1 MEMASS
7 LSTYLFFRFLQAIV
21 TFFGAMILFF
31 LIVRLLPGDPAR
43 LLAGPEASEEDVVRI
58 REALGLNKPIYEQL
72 ISYLTSIMRGDLGIS
87 IKYGTP
93 VLNEILA
100 RLPYTIA
107 LALVAEAIAVAI
119 AIPLGVLAALKPRS
133 ILAYAASLLGI
144 LGTSLPVFWVGLM
157 LIFIF
162 AVELK
167 VLPSSGAES
176 PKHIVLPALTLA
188 FFLTGNLTRMTRA
201 AVLEALSSNHV
212 LTALAKGLPF
222 SKVLLRHV
230 LRVSLIPILT
240 IISLQLGALLGGAI
254 ITETVFAWPGIGSL
268 LVDSLFFRD
277 YVLAQGI
284 IMFIVGVFILLN
296 LVTDI
301 AYALVD
307 PRVREVLWRVR

>member
-1 MEMASS
+1 
-7 LSTYLFFRFLQAIV
+7 
-21 TFFGAMILFF
+21 MILFF

-254 ITETVFAWPGIGSL
+254 ITETIFAWPGIGSL

>member
-212 LTALAKGLPF
+212 LTALAKGPPF

>member
-1 MEMASS
+1 MASS
-7 LSTYLFFRFLQAIV
+7 LSTYMFFRFLQAIV

-43 LLAGPEASEEDVVRI
+43 LLAGPEASEEDVAKI

-100 RLPYTIA
+100 KLPYTIA
-107 LALVAEAIAVAI
+107 LALVAEAIAVEI

-254 ITETVFAWPGIGSL
+254 ITETIFAWPGIGSL

-307 PRVREVLWRVR
+307 PRIREVLWRVR

>member
-1 MEMASS
+1 MASS
-7 LSTYLFFRFLQAIV
+7 LSTYMFFRFLQAIV

-43 LLAGPEASEEDVVRI
+43 LLAGPEASEEDVARI

-254 ITETVFAWPGIGSL
+254 ITETIFAWPGIGSL

-307 PRVREVLWRVR
+307 PRIREVLWRVR

>member
-1 MEMASS
+1 
-7 LSTYLFFRFLQAIV
+7 
-21 TFFGAMILFF
+21 MILFF

-43 LLAGPEASEEDVVRI
+43 LLAGPEASEEDVAKI

-254 ITETVFAWPGIGSL
+254 ITETIFAWPGIGSL

>member
-1 MEMASS
+1 
-7 LSTYLFFRFLQAIV
+7 
-21 TFFGAMILFF
+21 MILFF

-43 LLAGPEASEEDVVRI
+43 LLAGPEASEEDVARI

-254 ITETVFAWPGIGSL
+254 ITETIFAWPGIGSL
-268 LVDSLFFRD
+268 LVDSLFIRD

>member
-1 MEMASS
+1 MASS

-43 LLAGPEASEEDVVRI
+43 LLAGPEASEEDVARI

-133 ILAYAASLLGI
+133 ILAYAASLLGV

-254 ITETVFAWPGIGSL
+254 ITETIFAWPGIGSL
-268 LVDSLFFRD
+268 LVDSLFYRD

-307 PRVREVLWRVR
+307 PRIREVLWRVR

>member
-133 ILAYAASLLGI
+133 ILAYVVSILGI

-254 ITETVFAWPGIGSL
+254 ITETIFAWPGIGSL

>member
-1 MEMASS
+1 MASS

-43 LLAGPEASEEDVVRI
+43 LLAGPEASEEDVARI

-100 RLPYTIA
+100 KLPYTIA
-107 LALVAEAIAVAI
+107 LALVAEAIAVEI

-254 ITETVFAWPGIGSL
+254 ITETIFAWPGIGSL

-307 PRVREVLWRVR
+307 PRIREVLWRVR

>member
-1 MEMASS
+1 MASS

-43 LLAGPEASEEDVVRI
+43 LLAGPEASEEDVARI

-133 ILAYAASLLGI
+133 ILAYVVSILGI

-212 LTALAKGLPF
+212 LTAFAKGLPF

-254 ITETVFAWPGIGSL
+254 ITETIFAWPGIGSL

>member
-1 MEMASS
+1 MVSS
-7 LSTYLFFRFLQAIV
+7 LSTYLFYRFLQAIV

-31 LIVRLLPGDPAR
+31 FIVRILPGDPAR
-43 LLAGPEASEEDVVRI
+43 ILAGPEASEEDVARI
-58 REALGLNKPIYEQL
+58 REALGLNKPIYEQFF
-72 ISYLTSIMRGDLGIS
+72 IYLTSILRGDLGTS

-93 VLNEILA
+93 VVNEILA

-107 LALVAEAIAVAI
+107 LALVAEAIAVII

-133 ILAYAASLLGI
+133 MLSYIASLLSI

-162 AVELK
+162 AVERKL
-167 VLPSSGAES
+167 LPSSGADS
-176 PKHIVLPALTLA
+176 PKHIILPALTLA
-188 FFLTGNLTRMTRA
+188 FFLTGNLARMTKA

-212 LTALAKGLPF
+212 VTAIAKGLPF
-222 SKVLLRHV
+222 SKILVRHV

-268 LVDSLFFRD
+268 LVDSLFYRD

-284 IMFIVGVFILLN
+284 IMFIVGVFIVLN
-296 LVTDI
+296 LLTDI

-307 PRVREVLWRVR
+307 PRIRDVLWRVR

>member
-1 MEMASS
+1 
-7 LSTYLFFRFLQAIV
+7 
-21 TFFGAMILFF
+21 MILFF

-43 LLAGPEASEEDVVRI
+43 LLAGPEASEEDVAKI

-133 ILAYAASLLGI
+133 ILAYAASLLGV

-254 ITETVFAWPGIGSL
+254 ITETIFAWPGIGSL

>member
-1 MEMASS
+1 MASS

-43 LLAGPEASEEDVVRI
+43 LLAGPEASEEDVARI

-254 ITETVFAWPGIGSL
+254 ITETIFAWPGIGSL

>member
-1 MEMASS
+1 M
-7 LSTYLFFRFLQAIV
+7 FFRFLQAIV

-254 ITETVFAWPGIGSL
+254 ITETIFAWPGIGSL

>member
-1 MEMASS
+1 
-7 LSTYLFFRFLQAIV
+7 
-21 TFFGAMILFF
+21 MILFF

-43 LLAGPEASEEDVVRI
+43 LLAGPEASEEDVAKI

-212 LTALAKGLPF
+212 LTAFAKGLPF

-254 ITETVFAWPGIGSL
+254 ITETIFAWPGIGSL

>member
-1 MEMASS
+1 
-7 LSTYLFFRFLQAIV
+7 
-21 TFFGAMILFF
+21 
-31 LIVRLLPGDPAR
+31 
-43 LLAGPEASEEDVVRI
+43 VV
-58 REALGLNKPIYEQL
+58 
-72 ISYLTSIMRGDLGIS
+72 
-87 IKYGTP
+87 
-93 VLNEILA
+93 NEILA

-107 LALVAEAIAVAI
+107 LALVAEAIAVSI
-119 AIPLGVLAALKPRS
+119 AVPLGVLAALKPRS
-133 ILAYAASLLGI
+133 MLSYIASLLSI

-162 AVELK
+162 AVELRL
-167 VLPSSGAES
+167 LPSSGADS
-176 PKHIVLPALTLA
+176 LKHIILPALTLA
-188 FFLTGNLTRMTRA
+188 FFLTGNLARMTKA

-212 LTALAKGLPF
+212 VTAIAKGLPF
-222 SKVLLRHV
+222 SKILVRHV

-268 LVDSLFFRD
+268 LVDSLFYRD

-296 LVTDI
+296 LLTDI

-307 PRVREVLWRVR
+307 PRIRDVLWRVR

>member
-7 LSTYLFFRFLQAIV
+7 LFTYLFFRFLQAIV

-43 LLAGPEASEEDVVRI
+43 LLAGPEASEEDVAKI

-254 ITETVFAWPGIGSL
+254 ITETIFAWPGIGSL

>member
-1 MEMASS
+1 MASS

-43 LLAGPEASEEDVVRI
+43 LLAGPEASEEDVARI

-100 RLPYTIA
+100 KLPYTIA

-254 ITETVFAWPGIGSL
+254 ITETIFAWPGIGSL

-307 PRVREVLWRVR
+307 PRIREVLWRVR

>member
-1 MEMASS
+1 MASS

-43 LLAGPEASEEDVVRI
+43 LLAGPEASEEDVAKI

-254 ITETVFAWPGIGSL
+254 ITETIFAWPGIGSL
-268 LVDSLFFRD
+268 LVDSLFIRD

-307 PRVREVLWRVR
+307 PRIREVLWRVR

>member
-1 MEMASS
+1 MSS
-7 LSTYLFFRFLQAIV
+7 LSTYLFYRFLQAIV

-31 LIVRLLPGDPAR
+31 FIVRILPGDPAR
-43 LLAGPEASEEDVVRI
+43 ILAGPEASEEDVAKI
-58 REALGLNKPIYEQL
+58 REALGLNKPIYEQFFV
-72 ISYLTSIMRGDLGIS
+72 YLTSILRGDLGTS

-93 VLNEILA
+93 VVNEILA

-107 LALVAEAIAVAI
+107 LALVAEAIAVII

-133 ILAYAASLLGI
+133 MLSYIASLLSI
-144 LGTSLPVFWVGLM
+144 FGTSLPVFWVGLM

-162 AVELK
+162 AVELRL
-167 VLPSSGAES
+167 LPSSGADS
-176 PKHIVLPALTLA
+176 PKHIILPALTLA
-188 FFLTGNLTRMTRA
+188 FFLTGNLARMTKA

-212 LTALAKGLPF
+212 VTAIAKGLPF
-222 SKVLLRHV
+222 SKILVRHV

-268 LVDSLFFRD
+268 LVDSLFYRD

-296 LVTDI
+296 LLTDI

-307 PRVREVLWRVR
+307 PRIRDVLWRVR

>member
-1 MEMASS
+1 MVSS
-7 LSTYLFFRFLQAIV
+7 LSTYLFYRFLQAIV

-31 LIVRLLPGDPAR
+31 FIVRILPGDPAR
-43 LLAGPEASEEDVVRI
+43 ILAGPEASEEDVAKI
-58 REALGLNKPIYEQL
+58 REALGLNKPIYEQFFV
-72 ISYLTSIMRGDLGIS
+72 YLTSILRGDLGTS

-93 VLNEILA
+93 VVNEILA

-107 LALVAEAIAVAI
+107 LALVAEAIAVII

-133 ILAYAASLLGI
+133 MLSYIASLLSI

-162 AVELK
+162 AVELRL
-167 VLPSSGAES
+167 LPSSGADS
-176 PKHIVLPALTLA
+176 PKHIILPALTLA
-188 FFLTGNLTRMTRA
+188 FFLTGNLARMTKA

-212 LTALAKGLPF
+212 VTAIAKGLPF
-222 SKVLLRHV
+222 SKILVRHV

-268 LVDSLFFRD
+268 LVDSLFYRD

-296 LVTDI
+296 LLTDI

-307 PRVREVLWRVR
+307 PRIRDVLWRVR

>member
-1 MEMASS
+1 M
-7 LSTYLFFRFLQAIV
+7 FFRFLQAIV

-43 LLAGPEASEEDVVRI
+43 LLAGPEASEEDVARI

-254 ITETVFAWPGIGSL
+254 ITETIFAWPGIGSL

-307 PRVREVLWRVR
+307 PRIREVLWRVR

>member
-254 ITETVFAWPGIGSL
+254 ITETIFAWPGIGSL

>member
-43 LLAGPEASEEDVVRI
+43 LLAGPEASEEDVAKI

-212 LTALAKGLPF
+212 LTAFAKGLPF

-254 ITETVFAWPGIGSL
+254 ITETIFAWPGIGSL

>member
-1 MEMASS
+1 MSS
-7 LSTYLFFRFLQAIV
+7 LSTYLFYRFLQAIV

-31 LIVRLLPGDPAR
+31 FIVRILPGDPAR
-43 LLAGPEASEEDVVRI
+43 ILAGPEASEEDVAKI
-58 REALGLNKPIYEQL
+58 REALGLNKPIYEQFF
-72 ISYLTSIMRGDLGIS
+72 IYLTSILRGDLGTS

-93 VLNEILA
+93 VVNEILA

-107 LALVAEAIAVAI
+107 LALVAEAIAVII

-133 ILAYAASLLGI
+133 MLSYIASLLSI

-162 AVELK
+162 AVELRL
-167 VLPSSGAES
+167 LPSSGADS
-176 PKHIVLPALTLA
+176 PKHIILPALTLA
-188 FFLTGNLTRMTRA
+188 FFLTGNLARMTKA

-212 LTALAKGLPF
+212 VTAIAKGLPF
-222 SKVLLRHV
+222 SKILVRHV

-268 LVDSLFFRD
+268 LVDSLFYRD

-296 LVTDI
+296 LLTDI

-307 PRVREVLWRVR
+307 PRIRDVLWRVR

>member
-1 MEMASS
+1 MVSS
-7 LSTYLFFRFLQAIV
+7 LSTYLFYRFLQAIV

-31 LIVRLLPGDPAR
+31 FIVRILPGDPAR
-43 LLAGPEASEEDVVRI
+43 ILAGPEASEEDVARI
-58 REALGLNKPIYEQL
+58 REALGLNKPIYEQFF
-72 ISYLTSIMRGDLGIS
+72 IYLTSILRGDLGTS

-93 VLNEILA
+93 VVNEILA

-107 LALVAEAIAVAI
+107 LALVAEAIAVII

-133 ILAYAASLLGI
+133 MLSYIASLLSI

-162 AVELK
+162 AVERKL
-167 VLPSSGAES
+167 LPSSGADS
-176 PKHIVLPALTLA
+176 PKHIILPALTLA
-188 FFLTGNLTRMTRA
+188 FFLTGNLARMTKA

-212 LTALAKGLPF
+212 VTAIAKGLPF
-222 SKVLLRHV
+222 SKILVRHV

-268 LVDSLFFRD
+268 LVDSLFYRD

-296 LVTDI
+296 LLTDI

-307 PRVREVLWRVR
+307 PRIRDVLWRVR

>member
-1 MEMASS
+1 MASS

-43 LLAGPEASEEDVVRI
+43 LLAGPEASEEDVARI
-58 REALGLNKPIYEQL
+58 REALGLSKPIYEQL

-133 ILAYAASLLGI
+133 ILAYAASLLGV

-212 LTALAKGLPF
+212 LTALAKGLQF

-254 ITETVFAWPGIGSL
+254 ITETIFAWPGIGSL

-307 PRVREVLWRVR
+307 PRIREVLWRVR

>member
-1 MEMASS
+1 MASS

-43 LLAGPEASEEDVVRI
+43 LLAGPEASEEDVARI
-58 REALGLNKPIYEQL
+58 RETLGLNKPIYEQL

-133 ILAYAASLLGI
+133 ILAYAASLLGV

-254 ITETVFAWPGIGSL
+254 ITETIFAWPGIGSL
-268 LVDSLFFRD
+268 LVDSLFYRD

-307 PRVREVLWRVR
+307 PRIREVLWRVR

>member
-1 MEMASS
+1 MSS
-7 LSTYLFFRFLQAIV
+7 LSTYLFYRFLQAIV

-31 LIVRLLPGDPAR
+31 FIVRILPGDPAR
-43 LLAGPEASEEDVVRI
+43 ILAGPEASEEDVAKI
-58 REALGLNKPIYEQL
+58 REALGLNKPIYEQFF
-72 ISYLTSIMRGDLGIS
+72 IYLTSILRGDLGTS

-93 VLNEILA
+93 VVNEILA

-107 LALVAEAIAVAI
+107 LALVAEAIAVII

-133 ILAYAASLLGI
+133 MLSYIASLLSI

-162 AVELK
+162 AVERKL
-167 VLPSSGAES
+167 LPSSGADS
-176 PKHIVLPALTLA
+176 PKHIILPALTLA
-188 FFLTGNLTRMTRA
+188 FFLTGNLARMTKA

-212 LTALAKGLPF
+212 VTAIAKGLPF
-222 SKVLLRHV
+222 SKILVRHV

-268 LVDSLFFRD
+268 LVDSLFYRD

-284 IMFIVGVFILLN
+284 IMFIVGVFIVLN
-296 LVTDI
+296 LLTDI

-307 PRVREVLWRVR
+307 PRIRDVLWRVR

>member
-1 MEMASS
+1 
-7 LSTYLFFRFLQAIV
+7 
-21 TFFGAMILFF
+21 MILFF

-43 LLAGPEASEEDVVRI
+43 LLAGPEASEEDVARI

-133 ILAYAASLLGI
+133 ILAYAASILGI

-212 LTALAKGLPF
+212 LTAFAKGLPF

-254 ITETVFAWPGIGSL
+254 ITETIFAWPGIGSL

>member
-1 MEMASS
+1 
-7 LSTYLFFRFLQAIV
+7 
-21 TFFGAMILFF
+21 MILFF

-43 LLAGPEASEEDVVRI
+43 LLAGPEASEEDVAKI

-254 ITETVFAWPGIGSL
+254 ITETIFAWPGIGSL
-268 LVDSLFFRD
+268 LVDSLFIRD

>member
-1 MEMASS
+1 MASN
-7 LSTYLFFRFLQAIV
+7 LSTYLFFRLLQAVV
-21 TFFGAMILFF
+21 TFLGAVLLFF
-31 LIVRLLPGDPAR
+31 LIVRILPGDPAR
-43 LLAGPEASEEDVVRI
+43 ILAGPEASEEDVAKI
-58 REALGLNKPIYEQL
+58 REALGLNKPMHEQL
-72 ISYLTSIMRGDLGIS
+72 LSYIASILRGDLGTS

-93 VLNEILA
+93 VLQEILA
-100 RLPYTIA
+100 RLPYTVA

-133 ILAYAASLLGI
+133 IVAYLASTLGI

-157 LIFIF
+157 LIYIF

-176 PKHIVLPALTLA
+176 PKHIILPALTLA
-188 FFLTGNLTRMTRA
+188 FFLVGNITRMTRA
-201 AVLEALSSNHV
+201 AVLEALSSNHI

-222 SKVLLRHV
+222 SKILVRHV

-240 IISLQLGALLGGAI
+240 VISLQLGALLGGAI

-277 YVLAQGI
+277 YALAQGI
-284 IMFIVGVFILLN
+284 IMFIVGVFIVLN
-296 LVTDI
+296 LVTDLL
-301 AYALVD
+301 YALVD
-307 PRVREVLWRVR
+307 PRVREVLWRIR

>member
-1 MEMASS
+1 MASS
-7 LSTYLFFRFLQAIV
+7 LSTYLFYRFLQAIV

-31 LIVRLLPGDPAR
+31 FIVRILPGDPAR
-43 LLAGPEASEEDVVRI
+43 ILAGPEASEEDVARI

-72 ISYLTSIMRGDLGIS
+72 FIYLTSILRGDLGTS

-93 VLNEILA
+93 VVNEILA

-107 LALVAEAIAVAI
+107 LALVAEAIAVII

-133 ILAYAASLLGI
+133 MLSYIASLLSI

-162 AVELK
+162 AVERKL
-167 VLPSSGAES
+167 LPSSGADS
-176 PKHIVLPALTLA
+176 PKHIILPALTLA
-188 FFLTGNLTRMTRA
+188 FFLTGNLARMTKA

-212 LTALAKGLPF
+212 VTAIAKGLPF
-222 SKVLLRHV
+222 SKILVRHV

-254 ITETVFAWPGIGSL
+254 ITEKVFAWPGIGSL
-268 LVDSLFFRD
+268 LVDSLFYRD

-296 LVTDI
+296 LLTDI

-307 PRVREVLWRVR
+307 PRIRDVLWRVR

>member
-1 MEMASS
+1 
-7 LSTYLFFRFLQAIV
+7 
-21 TFFGAMILFF
+21 MILFF

-43 LLAGPEASEEDVVRI
+43 LLAGPEASEEDVARI

-133 ILAYAASLLGI
+133 VLAYAASLLGI

-212 LTALAKGLPF
+212 LTAFAKGLPF

-254 ITETVFAWPGIGSL
+254 ITETIFAWPGIGSL

>member
-1 MEMASS
+1 MASS

-43 LLAGPEASEEDVVRI
+43 LLAGPEASEEDVARI

-254 ITETVFAWPGIGSL
+254 ITETIFAWPGIGSL
-268 LVDSLFFRD
+268 LVDSLFIRD

-307 PRVREVLWRVR
+307 PRIREVLWRVR

>member
-1 MEMASS
+1 
-7 LSTYLFFRFLQAIV
+7 
-21 TFFGAMILFF
+21 MILFF

-43 LLAGPEASEEDVVRI
+43 LLAGPEASEEDVARI

-133 ILAYAASLLGI
+133 ILAYAASLLGV

-254 ITETVFAWPGIGSL
+254 ITETIFAWPGIGSL

-307 PRVREVLWRVR
+307 PRIREVLWRVR